1 MLHILD
7 FDSTVRDD
15 VDDDVVVVLVLKASV
30 YLIYSRTL
38 MARTHRDH
46 AGLGGSA
53 GCAVRLDTRRSWVQ
67 PPRSATFFRGD

>member
-15 VDDDVVVVLVLKASV
+15 DDDDVVVVLMLKASV
-30 YLIYSRTL
+30 YLIYSRNL

-46 AGLGGSA
+46 QKKFDQSLVQAIEDQLGKIHL
-53 GCAVRLDTRRSWVQ
+53 CVL
-67 PPRSATFFRGD
+67 

>member
-15 VDDDVVVVLVLKASV
+15 DDDDVVVVLMLKASV

-38 MARTHRDH
+38 MARTHWNH
-46 AGLGGSA
+46 QK
-53 GCAVRLDTRRSWVQ
+53 VQ
-67 PPRSATFFRGD
+67 PVGSSNH